1 MKYKVTYLDEIE
13 ASSIEEAYEILLSF
27 LGESVNNEDLTPFA
41 FVDENGEEF

>member
-27 LGESVNNEDLTPFA
+27 LRESVNNEDLTPFA
-41 FVDENGEEF
+41 FVDGNGEEF